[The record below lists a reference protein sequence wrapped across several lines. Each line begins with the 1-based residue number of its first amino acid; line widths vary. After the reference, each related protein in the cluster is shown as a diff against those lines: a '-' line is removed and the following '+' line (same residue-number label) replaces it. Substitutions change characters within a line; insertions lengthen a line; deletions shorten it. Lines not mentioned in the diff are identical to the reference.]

1 MTEKQ
6 KSFVYRYWIKT
17 KLGREMIESDSVSD
31 GDLLFL
37 IPNNVKRRNGLPVTR
52 TYGKRKSVIKKNRKR
67 QILLFKSFDLISK
80 IIEETITEKFNSDTF
95 ITDFVDVKNAD
106 IGDRY
111 TFQPTFRFDTTIPMG
126 SPMIKI
132 NNIL

>member
-1 MTEKQ
+1 MTKKQ
-6 KSFVYRYWIKT
+6 KSFVYKYWNKT
-17 KLGREMIESDSVSD
+17 ELGRAMLASDSVSD
-31 GDLLFL
+31 SDLLFL

-80 IIEETITEKFNSDTF
+80 IIEETITEKFSGESF
-95 ITDFVDVKNAD
+95 ITDFVDVKNVD
-106 IGDRY
+106 MGDRH
-111 TFQPTFRFDTTIPMG
+111 TFQPTFRFDTVIPMD
-126 SPMIKI
+126 SPIIKI